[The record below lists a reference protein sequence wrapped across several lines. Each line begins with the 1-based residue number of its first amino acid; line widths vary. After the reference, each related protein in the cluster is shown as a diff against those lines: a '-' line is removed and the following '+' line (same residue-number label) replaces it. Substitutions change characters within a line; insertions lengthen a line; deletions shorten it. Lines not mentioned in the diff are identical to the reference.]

1 MSSAF
6 WTRLHVQL
14 SGCVWFGP
22 SEKREFSVLTVH
34 PWDALYRLYSIVLSI
49 CILPP
54 CDSNNFWVKGL
65 YFYYSFLFM
74 EQ

>member
-34 PWDALYRLYSIVLSI
+34 PWDALYRLYRSE
-49 CILPP
+49 
-54 CDSNNFWVKGL
+54 
-65 YFYYSFLFM
+65 YMYSSSLR
-74 EQ
+74 